1 MSLTPDQNSAIT
13 PPPVDLN
20 RRTILQGAAWT
31 IPAIAV
37 ATVAPAAS
45 ASTAAVLAFNQA
57 SYSGTACS
65 TITGAYVTVT
75 VGGVPTAGRSV
86 TTTLSGGYTFAGGST
101 TNTQISDGSG
111 RVNLPEISVPSV
123 GGSGAASAMTT
134 GSPVTSSTLS
144 APDVWSAKSLDQ
156 VNYRWTFPG
165 IPSTAVPLPGAY
177 VLFLDGDKIINMN
190 GPTTIATGV
199 TNVVSWATNTGGWVV
214 KYTEN
219 GVAKSLD
226 NTGYQWTFSGIPS
239 TAVPLPGAYVLFLD
253 GDKIINMNGPTTIA
267 TGVTNVVSWATNSG
281 GWVVKYTENGVAK
294 SLDSTG
300 YQWTFTGIPSTAV
313 PLPGA
318 YSYFLNG
325 TDIITSSGVF
335 ASAVT
340 NVVSWPISN
349 GGWIIK
355 YTENGVAKSFDQNS
369 WHWTF
374 TGIPSTAVPL
384 PGPYFHFLDGT
395 DLIDGNGVV
404 ASNVTNVVSW
414 PTNTGG
420 WIIKYTQV
428 PSC

>member
-1 MSLTPDQNSAIT
+1 MSSQP
-13 PPPVDLN
+13 
-20 RRTILQGAAWT
+20 
-31 IPAIAV
+31 
-37 ATVAPAAS
+37 
-45 ASTAAVLAFNQA
+45 
-57 SYSGTACS
+57 
-65 TITGAYVTVT
+65 
-75 VGGVPTAGRSV
+75 
-86 TTTLSGGYTFAGGST
+86 FARGST

-123 GGSGAASAMTT
+123 GGSGATSAMTT

-199 TNVVSWATNTGGWVV
+199 TNVVSWATNSGGWVV

-226 NTGYQWTFSGIPS
+226 N
-239 TAVPLPGAYVLFLD
+239 
-253 GDKIINMNGPTTIA
+253 
-267 TGVTNVVSWATNSG
+267 
-281 GWVVKYTENGVAK
+281 
-294 SLDSTG
+294 TG